1 MISITK
7 HLQGILQRAAQK
19 AMPEL
24 KDLLQV
30 TPEKNKD
37 WDYVCP
43 SAIKLFNMHKKTGSF
58 GFKTCC

>member
-24 KDLLQV
+24 KDLLAV

-43 SAIKLFNMHKKTGSF
+43 SAIKLFNMHKKAGSF
-58 GFKTCC
+58 GFKSC